1 MDEDIPL
8 FVIKNLKTHFQVKGG
23 TLKAV
28 DDLSLEIYPYETL
41 GIVGESGC
49 GKTTLGRTIMGIH
62 YPTSGEI
69 LFQGQKISALT
80 GKELKRFRRKVQY
93 IFQDPYSSLNP
104 RMSVGEII
112 AEPLLI
118 HTNLTKTQRE
128 EEVESLL
135 DLVGLDPSFAY
146 RFPHEFSGGQ
156 RQRISI
162 ARALVLHPLFIIC
175 DEPIAA
181 LDASIQAQI
190 VNLLQKLREE
200 IGLTYLFISHDLS
213 MVKYIA
219 DRVAVLYLGQLME
232 LSPSHSLYHDPKH
245 PYTQSLIATIPIPD
259 PKVEKKRSRI
269 VVKGEVPS
277 AIHPP
282 KGCPFNTRC
291 PKAFAPCF
299 EKRPAWTEVTPEHY
313 VACHLYSESECAK
326 KTNMP

>member
-8 FVIKNLKTHFQVKGG
+8 FVIKNLKTYFQVKGG
-23 TLKAV
+23 ILKAV
-28 DDLSLEIYPYETL
+28 DDLSFEIYPYETL

-62 YPTSGEI
+62 YPTGGEI

-80 GKELKRFRRKVQY
+80 GKELKRFRSKVQY

-118 HTNLTKTQRE
+118 HTNLTKAQRE

-135 DLVGLDPSFAY
+135 DLVGLDPSFVY

-175 DEPIAA
+175 DEPLAA

-232 LSPSHSLYHDPKH
+232 LSPSSSLYYDPKH

-269 VVKGEVPS
+269 IVKGEVPS

-299 EKRPAWTEVTPEHY
+299 EKRPILTEVAPEHY
-313 VACHLYSESECAK
+313 VACHLYSENECAK
-326 KTNMP
+326 KTNMA